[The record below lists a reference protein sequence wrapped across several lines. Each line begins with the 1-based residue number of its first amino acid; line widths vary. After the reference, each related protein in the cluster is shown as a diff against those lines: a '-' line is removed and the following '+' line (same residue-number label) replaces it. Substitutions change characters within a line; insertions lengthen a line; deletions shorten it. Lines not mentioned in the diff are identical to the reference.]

1 MHDMLDISFLL
12 NSSAIN
18 FILSVTGF
26 QGNTLYATHGA
37 DSHSMCLEL
46 SRIFFDGSPDLHFA
60 NFLHMIKTMA
70 GSGTSPEQ
78 LESFISNNQNVPELP
93 EQEAVWSFSSLSA
106 AHQVSDSQIVE
117 VRSACELNIPNHQR
131 TPGTVSSWPPNNWK
145 TAPDFRTY
153 QKSHHAYMPDAK
165 VNGAG
170 TSSDLTMREC
180 EHTEDTLVPVD
191 IEGDWIIEANT
202 MTENTLL
209 ADSTAANLDG
219 PQMMSLDPFSAPIYL
234 DLEAGSS
241 SPTVDVEVANFN
253 EKLAGVPGE
262 STDTGTP
269 DASQLRTGTPDASQ
283 LRTGTPDASQLRTGR
298 LGEALVHKY
307 FAEQL
312 GSNNVRWVNQETET
326 GLPYDIV
333 ITRKGNFR
341 EYVEVKATVSSKK
354 DWFYVTSR
362 EWQFALEKGD
372 SFSIA
377 RVALSGTK
385 KASIEMLKNPYKLY
399 QQKAL
404 KLALLIS
411 R

>member
-1 MHDMLDISFLL
+1 M
-12 NSSAIN
+12 
-18 FILSVTGF
+18 VRGF
-26 QGNTLYATHGA
+26 QGNTLYATHAA
-37 DSHSMCLEL
+37 DSHSLCLEL

-70 GSGTSPEQ
+70 ESGTSPEQ

-93 EQEAVWSFSSLSA
+93 EHEAVWSFSSLSA
-106 AHQVSDSQIVE
+106 AQQTIDSQMVE
-117 VRSACELNIPNHQR
+117 FRTSGELNIPNHQR
-131 TPGTVSSWPPNNWK
+131 VPGTVSGWPPNNWN
-145 TAPDFRTY
+145 TAPDFRIS
-153 QKSHHAYMPDAK
+153 QKIHHAYKPDGK
-165 VNGAG
+165 VDGVG
-170 TSSDLTMREC
+170 TLPDLTMHFKGG
-180 EHTEDTLVPVD
+180 HTEDTLVPVD

-202 MTENTLL
+202 MTENMLF
-209 ADSTAANLDG
+209 AHSTAANLDE
-219 PQMMSLDPFSAPIYL
+219 PQMVMSADPSSAPIYL

-253 EKLAGVPGE
+253 EKLASVPE
-262 STDTGTP
+262 ERSSDTGN
-269 DASQLRTGTPDASQ
+269 Q
-283 LRTGTPDASQLRTGR
+283 DASQLRTGR

-312 GSNNVRWVNQETET
+312 GSNSVKWVNQETET

-333 ITRKGNFR
+333 ITRKGNFS

-377 RVALSGTK
+377 RVVMSGSK
-385 KASIEMLKNPYKLY
+385 KASIEMLKNPYRLY